1 MLFIYEQSLLS
12 KRTYDKFLLV
22 EFRML
27 WEAIRGFCFSFVLIE
42 LHRVVDHLIL
52 SNCKFDFMF
61 AFLYHIIE
69 KNIDIEWSG
78 LSDVYPDSVLVW

>member
-52 SNCKFDFMF
+52 SNCKFDFMV

-69 KNIDIEWSG
+69 KNIDIE
-78 LSDVYPDSVLVW
+78 